1 MKTRKSASWLCA
13 TWLLLAAVGAT
24 QADQVPCGQARNA
37 AAGGLDEPTW
47 RRLNAIHAAVGE
59 ERYDE
64 AYEELHHM
72 LDQAR
77 RDAYLQ
83 AVIYQALAQVEW
95 ERGHL
100 EAAQGFFETALELD
114 VLPDSVHYALMY
126 QVAQLY
132 YTSGRLDEALE
143 RLDVWFCS
151 VPPEEHTSS
160 AWVLKA
166 SILSRQGE
174 FAGALEAIDAAIDLE
189 ESPPEPWYQLKLAA
203 QYELRQYERA
213 VETLEAML
221 SRWPER
227 KRYWVQLSQAHY
239 ALGKDER
246 ALAAQALA
254 YRSGLLD
261 EASEILFLAGLYTK
275 LRLPYKAASVLEQ
288 GIRDRV
294 LAPDRAH
301 WAQVAEAWRAAGE
314 LERSLA
320 AWEAAGRVADDGLTD
335 LHRGYLL
342 AELERWP
349 AALEALNQAFAR
361 GGLDDRRTGEAHLLR
376 GMVRFSLGD
385 FEGAG
390 ADWGQA
396 GRLDSSREAARQW
409 LSYLR
414 EEQRRQAS

>member
-1 MKTRKSASWLCA
+1 MRVRKTATWLCA
-13 TWLLLAAVGAT
+13 AWLLFAVAGAAR
-24 QADQVPCGQARNA
+24 ADQTPCGQVRNA

-64 AYEELHHM
+64 AYEELNQM
-72 LDQAR
+72 LQQAR

-83 AVIYQALAQVEW
+83 AVINQALGQVEW

-100 EAAQGFFETALELD
+100 EASLRYFETALELD
-114 VLPDSVHYALMY
+114 ALPDSSHYALLY

-143 RLDVWFCS
+143 RLDGWFCS
-151 VPPEEHTSS
+151 LPPEELTSS

-174 FAGALEAIDAAIDLE
+174 FAGALEAIDAAIDRE

-213 VETLEAML
+213 VETLETL
-221 SRWPER
+221 LTRWPER
-227 KRYWVQLSQAHY
+227 KRYWVQLSQARY
-239 ALGKDER
+239 ALGQDER
-246 ALAAQALA
+246 ALSAQALA

-261 EASEILFLAGLYTK
+261 EPSDILFLAGLYSK
-275 LRLPYKAASVLEQ
+275 LQLPYKAGAVLEQ
-288 GIRDRV
+288 GIRDRI

-301 WAQVAEAWRAAGE
+301 WVHVAESWRAAGE
-314 LERSLA
+314 LDRALA

-342 AELERWP
+342 AELERWTE
-349 AALEALNQAFAR
+349 ALEALNQAFAR

-390 ADWGQA
+390 ADWDQA

-414 EEQRRQAS
+414 EEQRRRAS